1 MGDAASGRGHVVYP
15 PRCAED
21 IFKDYR
27 AQVEVFYAQCDPGE
41 MALQMQ
47 APSSLLHTPA
57 PAPAL
62 LRSSFSSS
70 LWWRRS
76 EMAWI
81 RDGRRGRVSV
91 GGAPGAT
98 AVAAEAG
105 PRDSPCSEQRHS
117 ERLMLKGE
125 GGGTGHDDIPNG
137 WRRRRGGAASSAPR
151 QLPLHR
157 GGRGGSHIVM
167 PCHRRLF
174 CH

>member
-1 MGDAASGRGHVVYP
+1 
-15 PRCAED
+15 
-21 IFKDYR
+21 
-27 AQVEVFYAQCDPGE
+27 
-41 MALQMQ
+41 
-47 APSSLLHTPA
+47 
-57 PAPAL
+57 
-62 LRSSFSSS
+62 
-70 LWWRRS
+70 
-76 EMAWI
+76 
-81 RDGRRGRVSV
+81 VSV